1 MGRGPLV
8 GRGPLPGG
16 PRPRLGIGNFLGCES
31 RVTIH
36 EKIPNLNGGVGASA
50 TYVNDL

>member
-1 MGRGPLV
+1 M

-16 PRPRLGIGNFLGCES
+16 PRARLGIAKFCSCES

-36 EKIPNLNGGVGASA
+36 EKEKSFSSGVRDSA
-50 TYVNDL
+50 TYVNDF